1 MNQLLQYCIFMNFTN
16 NQTFKL
22 FFSRQ
27 TKRAK
32 NAFSGLNMDMY
43 EHLFAACSSSNG
55 CLGSVCVCQTDPVR
69 HQGD

>member
-1 MNQLLQYCIFMNFTN
+1 MLPPVNHQIVIYDPIY
-16 NQTFKL
+16 
-22 FFSRQ
+22 
-27 TKRAK
+27 KRAHEK
-32 NAFSGLNMDMY
+32 SAFSGLNTDMY